1 MKHGVPMAINFAKQ
15 VSVKASRN
23 KYTNGIRM
31 ISNLSTCLLPGR
43 FGPLILMPPHQY
55 HQW

>member
-43 FGPLILMPPHQY
+43 SGPLILMPPHQY
-55 HQW
+55 HQ